1 MKTSFIYIFIFISF
15 LIVSEEEHAIKI
27 YIASEIVTLNTKN
40 DEVEAVAVQNSK
52 IIDVGSAE
60 KLSTS
65 YPDADVVLDYQDH
78 VIVPGFI
85 EHHIHP
91 FLAAVTMNSEI
102 IAIDDWVLQEKVSK
116 GVKNREDYLDRLS
129 EVEARHP
136 NDQPLVSWGFHHY
149 FHGRLTKN
157 DLDNISTIRPII
169 VVHRSFHEFILN
181 TPAMKLLGISRN
193 AFPGLE
199 EEKHLA
205 NFEEGHFSERGAIVV
220 LPNLMTVLAAPKKLM
235 LGLQKTKDYIH
246 GNGITLIGN
255 PGSMYSREIQMAKN
269 YILGS
274 LDTPF
279 ESYFFPSGLN
289 LSEQFE
295 LNKILNAAKE
305 QTTWGGGKVNFLP
318 NHIKLFTDGAM
329 YSQNMMM
336 REGYLD
342 NHQGVWLMDNKN
354 YRELF
359 KLFWDANYQIHIHQN
374 GDAALDRLLNNLE
387 ENLINHPRKD
397 H

>member
-136 NDQPLVSWGFHHY
+136 NDQP
-149 FHGRLTKN
+149 
-157 DLDNISTIRPII
+157 
-169 VVHRSFHEFILN
+169 
-181 TPAMKLLGISRN
+181 
-193 AFPGLE
+193 
-199 EEKHLA
+199 
-205 NFEEGHFSERGAIVV
+205 
-220 LPNLMTVLAAPKKLM
+220 
-235 LGLQKTKDYIH
+235 
-246 GNGITLIGN
+246 
-255 PGSMYSREIQMAKN
+255 
-269 YILGS
+269 
-274 LDTPF
+274 
-279 ESYFFPSGLN
+279 
-289 LSEQFE
+289 
-295 LNKILNAAKE
+295 
-305 QTTWGGGKVNFLP
+305 
-318 NHIKLFTDGAM
+318 
-329 YSQNMMM
+329 
-336 REGYLD
+336 
-342 NHQGVWLMDNKN
+342 
-354 YRELF
+354 
-359 KLFWDANYQIHIHQN
+359 
-374 GDAALDRLLNNLE
+374 
-387 ENLINHPRKD
+387 
-397 H
+397 